1 MAHHHPMNEWLGKR
15 SNCRF
20 DLSCTSHA
28 VPTGSRQFS
37 DLPQQQQFRLLLT
50 TRHRHEQRHHRA
62 VACPLPETTTLHFY
76 HHYIMD
82 EASPSRLHLLPI
94 GEQRNDQLIE
104 LYTSSIGYIEAL
116 LFVAGVLGPDTTTHR
131 WNSLSSPSKTP
142 KQELYNDQAFP
153 SAWPPTLSSAMC
165 LGKSSSPF
173 LHFAL
178 APAYKCVTKPF
189 PHCVGC
195 HFCSVV
201 RNEIECPSFLRGAT
215 ALLLIPSLAFSSL
228 FYRFLLSNIKAT
240 ATTISPRPHPTTTA
254 ALSYFKVPSPFL

>member
-82 EASPSRLHLLPI
+82 EASPSRLYLLPI

-104 LYTSSIGYIEAL
+104 LYTRSIGYIEAL
-116 LFVAGVLGPDTTTHR
+116 LFVAGVLGPDTPTHR
-131 WNSLSSPSKTP
+131 WDSLSSPSKTP

-189 PHCVGC
+189 PHFVGC

-215 ALLLIPSLAFSSL
+215 ASATYSISRTFVVVLPL
-228 FYRFLLSNIKAT
+228 FVVQHTSNSNIHFPT
-240 ATTISPRPHPTTTA
+240 STTHNHRC
-254 ALSYFKVPSPFL
+254 LELF